1 MQHCFRLGL
10 YRQGLLH
17 DMSKYSLVEFLPGIK
32 YYQGNRSPNE
42 AERTEKGYS
51 AAWLHHKGRNK
62 HHMEYWI
69 DYPGNGKAMEGVEMP
84 LCYVAEMF
92 CDRVAAS
99 KTYLKDQ
106 YHDGS
111 PWEYYAQRHDHY
123 WRLSRRLE
131 EALEGHNTDNT
142 PKGALKR
149 SANCI
154 AFSGNP

>member
-17 DMSKYSLVEFLPGIK
+17 DMSKYSLVEFLSGIK

-123 WRLSRRLE
+123 WLHPNTRNILE
-131 EALEGHNTDNT
+131 TMLQTLRDQGEE
-142 PKGALKR
+142 K
-149 SANCI
+149 
-154 AFSGNP
+154 AFSYIRKEILNK